1 VVRYSVFAR
10 GRFTERGVEDR
21 QVAAVDIYRTEMAK
35 FSHLFVQ
42 IELGQE
48 LPLLQGIGEH
58 LRGSPGARPAVR
70 GTRRLAKFLSQANF
84 GVIFF
89 GRGATYN
96 QGFAVLDELGS
107 LGARL
112 GEKQPFVLFP
122 LASDFNSHGLYHL
135 LLNELGAPEAPDF
148 RHEGGMFTSA
158 VPVDFGEVDAILV
171 LGADLFWF
179 LPEDQALAL
188 QKRQV
193 PVVSLSPFANRT
205 TGHSQVVLPVALAGL
220 EAAEVAYRMDGLPLV
235 LKKLL
240 PTALPSDREVLL
252 DLMKAI

>member
-1 VVRYSVFAR
+1 VRYSVFAR

-35 FSHLFVQ
+35 FCHLFVQ
-42 IELGQE
+42 IEPGQE

-58 LRGSPGARPAVR
+58 LQGSPEARPEVKDAKK
-70 GTRRLAKFLSQANF
+70 LAEFLSKADF
-84 GVIFF
+84 GVIFL

-96 QGFAVLDELGS
+96 QGWAVLDGLGS
-107 LGARL
+107 LARL
-112 GEKQPFVLFP
+112 GVKPFVLFP

-148 RHEGGMFTSA
+148 SHERGLHTS
-158 VPVDFGEVDAILV
+158 VTPVDFGEVDAILV
-171 LGADLFWF
+171 VGADLFWF
-179 LPEDQALAL
+179 LPEDQVLAL
-188 QKRQV
+188 QDRRV

-205 TGHSQVVLPVALAGL
+205 TACAQVVLPTALTGL
-220 EAAEVAYRMDGLPLV
+220 EAAEVAYRMDGLPIV
-235 LKKLL
+235 LKKLF

-252 DLMKAI
+252 DLLKAV